1 MVGRGLESDGA
12 GLARVCAIAAG
23 LSMIACARTPAQDVS
38 EEVEC
43 RPIQRA
49 ALEKGFGKYQ
59 RNAWGPQAPRYDQLA
74 LGEVVLRVAR
84 GADACLVVTDWA
96 RGPGPAAEDPIVAI
110 RLSEDGRTLW
120 INNQLSE
127 TLGVDVFVWRGEG
140 GKLPAES
147 CPIAPQSVAE
157 LELDEKVESASISRF
172 RFWDGAPGEARDQ
185 DCNRPESS
193 MESPARPE

>member
-1 MVGRGLESDGA
+1 MKSGGT
-12 GLARVCAIAAG
+12 GLARICATATA
-23 LSMIACARTPAQDVS
+23 LSMIACARTPAQNAA
-38 EEVEC
+38 EEVDC

-59 RNAWGPQAPRYDQLA
+59 RNVWGPEAPRYDQLA
-74 LGEVVLRVAR
+74 LGEVVLPVAR
-84 GADACLVVTDWA
+84 GADSCLVVTDWA
-96 RGPGPAAEDPIVAI
+96 RGPGPAVEDPIIAI

-120 INNQLSE
+120 INNQLNE

-147 CPIAPQSVAE
+147 CPIAPHSVAE
-157 LELDEKVESASISRF
+157 LELDETVERASISRF

-193 MESPARPE
+193 MERPSRRE